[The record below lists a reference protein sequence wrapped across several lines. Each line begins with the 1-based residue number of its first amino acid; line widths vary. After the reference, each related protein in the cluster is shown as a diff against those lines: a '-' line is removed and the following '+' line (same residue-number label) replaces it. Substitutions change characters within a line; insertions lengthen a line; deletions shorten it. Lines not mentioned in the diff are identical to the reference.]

1 MVFYLSGAKCLFC
14 QNKDGDRKERGKYQE
29 QKRKVKKE
37 RITSADENAREYL
50 AGNEYRVNE
59 QKEETNK
66 WIEITEDLHHTKIK
80 INYFPICK
88 ECVE

>member
-66 WIEITEDLHHTKIK
+66 WIEIT
-80 INYFPICK
+80 
-88 ECVE
+88 